1 MASAIPTTMKAL
13 VFEESNRVSVKE
25 HPVPSIADDEV
36 LVKTVAIS
44 LNPTDWKHIDGKYGK
59 VGSVLG
65 CDYSGVVVKVGK
77 SVHDSPKVGD
87 HVAGV
92 AHGAAYPDQGA
103 FAEYVK
109 APAELVWVV
118 PENTF
123 THEQSAAYGVA
134 FWTAVQTFYAPGR
147 LGLVEPPAK
156 VATPEWVLIYGG
168 SSAVGLCAIQLA
180 RLSGYKVVTTASPRN
195 HELLKSLGADVTI
208 DYHDPDV
215 VSKIKQATGDS
226 LKYAA
231 DMIGE
236 FKTHKVAVDAI
247 GPSGGKLVGLSPM
260 RNAREFARKD
270 VIVTETLL
278 YSVNGRPFSL
288 GPMQFPAQPQDRA
301 HMVAFLKQLPQ
312 LVRDGA
318 VKPIPVKLWEGGLEE
333 VLSGLQYM
341 REGKV
346 SAEKIVY
353 RV

>member
-1 MASAIPTTMKAL
+1 MASAIPTTMKA
-13 VFEESNRVSVKE
+13 VVYDENGQVAVRE
-25 HPVPSIADDEV
+25 HPVPSIADDEI

-44 LNPTDWKHIDGKYGK
+44 QNPTDFKHIDWKIGKP
-59 VGSVLG
+59 GSILG

-77 SVHDSPKVGD
+77 SVHNGPKLGD

-92 AHGAAYPDQGA
+92 AHGSAYPDQGA

-109 APAELVWVV
+109 APAELVWIV

-123 THEQSAAYGVA
+123 SHEQAAAYGVA
-134 FWTAVQTFYAPGR
+134 FWTAVQAFYAPGR

-156 VATPEWVLIYGG
+156 VASPEWVLVYGG

-180 RLSGYKVVTTASPRN
+180 HLSGYKVVTTASPRN
-195 HELLKSLGADVTI
+195 HDLLKSLGADVTI
-208 DYHDPDV
+208 DYRDPDV

-231 DMIGE
+231 EMIGE
-236 FKTHKVAVDAI
+236 DQTHKIAVQAI
-247 GPSGGKLVGLSPM
+247 GPSGGTVVGLNVTQST
-260 RNAREFARKD
+260 ESGRKD
-270 VIVTETLL
+270 VTIIETLL
-278 YSVNGRPFSL
+278 YSVNGRAFSL
-288 GPMQFPAQPQDRA
+288 GPMQFPAAPEDRV
-301 HMVAFLKQLPQ
+301 HMAAFLKKLPQ

-318 VKPIPVKLWEGGLEE
+318 VKPIPVKLWEGGLEG
-333 VLSGLQYM
+333 VHGGLQYM